1 MKYVRLLQDGS
12 PVWGVL
18 EGESVRTLAK
28 APYEELAFDGK
39 SLELKDCKLLAPCE
53 PTKLVCIGRNYYD
66 HIAELRSMVDGSGT
80 PEQPTLFLKGLNCLN
95 HPEGHVSA
103 PEFVTRLDYE
113 GELGV
118 VIKKRA
124 KNVKEKDFADYVLGY
139 TCLNDVTARDIQKAD
154 GQWASGKSM
163 DGFAPIGP
171 LVTDELD
178 PANADIETRLNGKVV
193 QKSNTSLFIT
203 SVAKIIEFIT
213 ASMTLEPGDIIAT
226 GTPAGVGPMRP
237 GDVVEVEVK
246 GVGVLR
252 TYID

>member
-1 MKYVRLLQDGS
+1 MKYVRVLREGG

-18 EGESVRTLAK
+18 EGERVHTLSK
-28 APYEELAFDGK
+28 APYKELAYDGK
-39 SLELKDCKLLAPCE
+39 HLDLKDCTLLAPCE

-66 HIAELRSMVDGSGT
+66 HISELRDMVDGAGT

-95 HPEGHVSA
+95 HPEGHVGA

-124 KNVKEKDFADYVLGY
+124 KNVKAADFADYVLGY

-154 GQWASGKSM
+154 GQWARGKSM

-171 LVTDELD
+171 LVTDEID
-178 PANADIETRLNGKVV
+178 PANADIETRLNGRVV

-203 SVAKIIEFIT
+203 GVAKIMEFIT
-213 ASMTLEPGDIIAT
+213 AAMTLEPGDVIAT
-226 GTPAGVGPMRP
+226 GTPAGVGPMKC
-237 GDVVEVEVK
+237 GDVVEVEIK